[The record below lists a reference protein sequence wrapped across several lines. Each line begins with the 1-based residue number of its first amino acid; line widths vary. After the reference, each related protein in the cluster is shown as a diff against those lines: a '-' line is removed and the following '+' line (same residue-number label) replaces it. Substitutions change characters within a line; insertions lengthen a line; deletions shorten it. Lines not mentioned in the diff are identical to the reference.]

1 VSVHDPVIRDGRGRA
16 GVAEPLVADVRSLGV
31 ADVHAVLT
39 RHAPPRHGLR
49 EGRRVAGTTTT
60 SDVVVP
66 EPIRAAAAG
75 GRRPDPSAAQRR
87 SRHGNDAR

>member
-1 VSVHDPVIRDGRGRA
+1 VSVHDPVIRDARVRA
-16 GVAEPLVADVRSLGV
+16 GVAEPLVV

-39 RHAPPRHGLR
+39 RHAPPRHVLR